1 MHEKLIIGR
10 QIKRLRA
17 RLKLTQDKLAE
28 KVNISPKYLSNIERG
43 LENPTLDTFIRL
55 AKSLNVDLWELFAP
69 DIDLS
74 SKALNK
80 KIKNLINETNEEQLY
95 LVMRLLQAALH

>member
-1 MHEKLIIGR
+1 MQEKLIIGR

-55 AKSLNVDLWELFAP
+55 AKSLNVDLWEIFLP
-69 DIDLS
+69 DVDLNN
-74 SKALNK
+74 KALNK
-80 KIKNLINETNEEQLY
+80 KIKNLINETNEEQLH
-95 LVMRLLQAALH
+95 LVMRLLQAVLH

>member
-1 MHEKLIIGR
+1 MQDKLIIGK

-43 LENPTLDTFIRL
+43 LENPTLDTFLRL
-55 AKSLNVDLWELFAP
+55 AKCLNVELGEIFLP
-69 DIDLS
+69 DIDLN
-74 SKALNK
+74 SKTLNK

-95 LVMRLLQAALH
+95 LVMRLLQAVLH